1 MKPLSHAEQCAL
13 RHAARDKRGIIEH
26 PMKMSNFDKPERRM
40 EKLTGLGLLVPSGH
54 GGWFITDAGREWVS
68 TNPV

>member
-13 RHAARDKRGIIEH
+13 RHAARDKRGIIER
-26 PMKMSNFDKPERRM
+26 PMKMSNFDNPEKRM
-40 EKLTGLGLLVPSGH
+40 EKLARLGLFTPSPH

-68 TNPV
+68 ANPI